1 MIEVKEILK
10 EKVMKDIESGTG
22 KLSSNTVEF
31 IKNNFY
37 IWFAGEASV
46 IYDMFSVV
54 RSFNTNKGFRIKM
67 SIEFLTSDRR
77 RFIASN
83 VFNYLDYM
91 NYEEAIRNY
100 ISHNESLKFLKEV
113 DIKKEI
119 IFIFD
124 PTSTVNTEKVR
135 LDLTLEKGDKDG
147 K

>member
-1 MIEVKEILK
+1 MIEIKEILK
-10 EKVMKDIESGTG
+10 EKVMSDIKSGIG

-37 IWFAGEASV
+37 IWFGGEASI

-54 RSFNTNKGFRIKM
+54 NSFNTNEGFRIKM
-67 SIEFLTSDRR
+67 SIDFLTSDRR

-83 VFNYLDYM
+83 IFNYLDYM
-91 NYEEAIRNY
+91 NYEEVIRNY
-100 ISHNESLKFLKEV
+100 ITHNESLKFLKEV

-135 LDLTLEKGDKDG
+135 LDLTLNEGG
-147 K
+147 SNER